1 MDAIKRLGKDPRGR
15 CFSRAPWT
23 DKEIGMSQTLLLNR
37 VFQRLSDVVLAKY
50 IVEVL
55 GSIFARKD
63 LVTHGSTLFH
73 DCQAV
78 ATILSLLRCD
88 PQASSIRPCGF

>member
-1 MDAIKRLGKDPRGR
+1 MFFPCPLDRQRDRHEPDA
-15 CFSRAPWT
+15 FAESR
-23 DKEIGMSQTLLLNR
+23 
-37 VFQRLSDVVLAKY
+37 FLAKY